1 MLEAH
6 HVAPREDDAV
16 RKVDLLL
23 RLAQQSQE
31 AEAEMTRSP
40 AIMAAHAVVQ
50 HQSAAKNKSH
60 VTLFAKFECFVL
72 AHMPETDYY
81 AYLVKLTRAHAAREA
96 GDVPEKVEY
105 QAPSDDLVLVYAQVL
120 RGNADGTSV
129 IKGVEGGCQKHGTIK
144 AAIGSIHAT
153 EDEFSP
159 GSRGKVGPLLKSC
172 LSDWVAEDKVNSAPA
187 FDMDAHGAGQLVA
200 LGAGR
205 DVVLPDKVPALVRSV
220 NIATQI
226 VVMFEQGGD
235 DFSPIW
241 QWSADRRAKVCH
253 EPSLFNARMSQYF
266 AVRSKHTTNTWCD
279 DVDECKMNGDQLK
292 RLGTALKLSSYPE
305 TPWFDLVS
313 SLAKSKLA

>member
-1 MLEAH
+1 MVTTNRGGAAGSH
-6 HVAPREDDAV
+6 KAGSRAATRAVAPVVPVSRHRPNFVQKRVMGADLAIYRVFQDGVWAFSPGMSKAKGNCQDSVAYRYGRETGFK
-16 RKVDLLL
+16 R
-23 RLAQQSQE
+23 SQE
-31 AEAEMTRSP
+31 AEAEMARSP

-50 HQSAAKNKSH
+50 HQSAAKNKSR

-159 GSRGKVGPLLKSC
+159 GSR
-172 LSDWVAEDKVNSAPA
+172 
-187 FDMDAHGAGQLVA
+187 
-200 LGAGR
+200 
-205 DVVLPDKVPALVRSV
+205 
-220 NIATQI
+220 
-226 VVMFEQGGD
+226 
-235 DFSPIW
+235 
-241 QWSADRRAKVCH
+241 
-253 EPSLFNARMSQYF
+253 
-266 AVRSKHTTNTWCD
+266 
-279 DVDECKMNGDQLK
+279 
-292 RLGTALKLSSYPE
+292 
-305 TPWFDLVS
+305 
-313 SLAKSKLA
+313 